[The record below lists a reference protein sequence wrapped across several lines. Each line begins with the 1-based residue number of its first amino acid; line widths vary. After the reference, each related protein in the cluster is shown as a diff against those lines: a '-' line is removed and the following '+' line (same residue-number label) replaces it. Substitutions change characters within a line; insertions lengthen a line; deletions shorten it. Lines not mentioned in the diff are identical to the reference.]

1 MYEYKCNLKQI
12 CEARGITTVK
22 KVQTMT
28 TLSKLIIDR
37 MWNNIDV
44 HKISLKKYDIICT
57 DLIICYYDLIVPDS
71 PYPNP
76 YAKSK

>member
-1 MYEYKCNLKQI
+1 
-12 CEARGITTVK
+12 
-22 KVQTMT
+22 MT